1 MAVAEEPLPGVAFLA
16 FPGQAHYLGAEL
28 AERFGIET
36 PAPPETP
43 LPFVPGRAQ
52 WLGDLLYLP
61 SVVLR
66 RGGNAAD
73 VLRCGGNAAVPYWA
87 RTALLRPFRMR
98 FGSIGEAAKGLMAK
112 ARNWT
117 PYCFTVFRRTELV
130 QEKLPFLH
138 FKPRTFPYEIP
149 HTPMGFYTLLDGNTL
164 LGSAETSSFAPGGA
178 VALVEDHTN
187 PPSRAYL
194 KLQEALIWTRHFFG
208 VELPRAGQRCF
219 DAGACPGGWTWVLRG
234 LGADVFAVDRSELA
248 PGLMRD
254 KHVTFRQHDAFT
266 LRPEE
271 IGPFDWVVS
280 DVVCYPERLLPWIEG
295 WIASGLVKNMVCTVK
310 LQGGIDWDLIA
321 RFAAIPDSRVLHLNR
336 NKHEL
341 TFLHVREVSVS

>member
-1 MAVAEEPLPGVAFLA
+1 MAIKEESLPGAAFLA

-43 LPFVPGRAQ
+43 APFVPNRAQ

-61 SVVLR
+61 DFA
-66 RGGNAAD
+66 GETY
-73 VLRCGGNAAVPYWA
+73 PYWA
-87 RTALLRPFRMR
+87 KTTLPHPFLMR

-138 FKPRTFPYEIP
+138 FKPRAFPYEIP
-149 HTPMGFYTLLDGNTL
+149 HTPMGFYTLLDGNAL
-164 LGSAETSSFAPGGA
+164 LASAETGNCAPGGA
-178 VALVEDHTN
+178 VTFIEDHTN

-194 KLQEALIWTRHFFG
+194 KLQEALTWTRHFFG
-208 VELPRAGQRCF
+208 VELPHAGQRCF
-219 DAGACPGGWTWVLRG
+219 DAGACPGGWSWVLRG

-248 PGLMRD
+248 PGLMHD
-254 KHVTFRQHDAFT
+254 KHVTFQRHDAFT

-271 IGPFDWVVS
+271 TGPFDWVVS
-280 DVVCYPERLLPWIEG
+280 DVICYPERLLPWIEG
-295 WIASGLVKNMVCTVK
+295 WIASGLVRNMVCTIK
-310 LQGGIDWDLIA
+310 LQGGVDWGLID
-321 RFAAIPDSRVLHLNR
+321 RFAALPDSRVIHLNY

-341 TFLHVREVSVS
+341 TFLHAAAKR